1 MVAKSKNKIKY
12 WAVTV
17 IVLSVLLLVSSFF
30 YEIKLTDSRTD
41 CFPYKAWLVD
51 KTAKDPVVGD
61 FIMFRTPETATQYI
75 PGNKKWIKMILASEG
90 GKIEVVPAAGG
101 ETSPVFMGGMQR
113 NLPVRAHITV
123 DYKQN
128 RQTFVA
134 FAADSLGRPLSIV
147 SQQIIPTGHYYLYSP
162 VARSYDSRYWGLVR
176 KNEILGKAYPI
187 F

>member
-1 MVAKSKNKIKY
+1 
-12 WAVTV
+12 
-17 IVLSVLLLVSSFF
+17 
-30 YEIKLTDSRTD
+30 
-41 CFPYKAWLVD
+41 
-51 KTAKDPVVGD
+51 
-61 FIMFRTPETATQYI
+61 
-75 PGNKKWIKMILASEG
+75 MILASEG